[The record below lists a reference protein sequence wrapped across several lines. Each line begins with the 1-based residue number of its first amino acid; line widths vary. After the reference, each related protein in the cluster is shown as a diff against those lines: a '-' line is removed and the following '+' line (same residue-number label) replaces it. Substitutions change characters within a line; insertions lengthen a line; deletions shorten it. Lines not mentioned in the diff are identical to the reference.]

1 MKTNKLPS
9 YFNKQT
15 SNKKTVNNTSQETHG
30 FISLSSPQAG
40 TLRISEMIRSFHKN
54 LTFNGE
60 YKTGSSGCKTEE
72 QDQQHQDVKLKKS
85 KMKRNE

>member
-30 FISLSSPQAG
+30 FISLSSPQTG
-40 TLRISEMIRSFHKN
+40 TWRISEMIRSFHKN
-54 LTFNGE
+54 LTFKGNI
-60 YKTGSSGCKTEE
+60 K
-72 QDQQHQDVKLKKS
+72 QDHQDVKQKNRINS
-85 KMKRNE
+85 IRM